1 MSVFVFEPDLIFS
14 SKFDGFSRLVGE
26 GFRIF
31 TDLTTLLE
39 DSRSGKP
46 VALVV
51 NLDAL
56 KMDELRKLVTIGV
69 PVMGY
74 YSHVNSEMARAA
86 AQSGVSSVV
95 TRGTFVA
102 NAESLIRELLSRR
115 PSS

>member
-14 SKFDGFSRLVGE
+14 SKFDAISRLLGKD
-26 GFRIF
+26 FRVF

-51 NLDAL
+51 NLDAT
-56 KMDELRKLVTIGV
+56 KIDELRKLVTIGV

-74 YSHVNSEMARAA
+74 YSHVNSETARVA

-95 TRGTFVA
+95 TRGAFVA
-102 NAESLIRELLSRR
+102 NAGSLLRELVNSR